1 MGLSMEAKADRIA
14 NYVRIRRKKK
24 KDAELIHTTLQKGL
38 GIQHPEKING
48 YAGFFFDLGDVYA
61 SGYVADRMNNK
72 RFRDFVMDCLKRF
85 DKGEYGEISRQDEDE
100 NGWNRWQF
108 GIGRLFGR
116 YGYDFTDREKG
127 DTGPYFEV
135 ICIRMHEN
143 NTWVTFDSEADWFLF
158 LEDDQLELLP
168 DRSWPEDDDR
178 DYFDFF
184 AGREKKEA
192 DK

>member
-38 GIQHPEKING
+38 GIQHPEKISG

-61 SGYVADRMNNK
+61 SGYVADKMNI
-72 RFRDFVMDCLKRF
+72 
-85 DKGEYGEISRQDEDE
+85 E
-100 NGWNRWQF
+100 NRWLF
-108 GIGRLFGR
+108 GIDRLFGR

-135 ICIRMHEN
+135 ICVRMHEN

-158 LEDDQLELLP
+158 LEDDQLELFP
-168 DRSWPEDDDR
+168 DMSWQEDDDR

-184 AGREKKEA
+184 AGREKKQDDNHNA
-192 DK
+192 